1 MRISRLALGGA
12 VALLVAGVVAYAV
25 QQGAWHLG
33 GGPAGAA
40 PDPAAAGGGAAFA
53 MPVPVTK
60 VVRRTVPVHLE
71 YAARAEAIRQIT
83 LQAKISGF
91 LMEQAV
97 PDGAEV
103 AAGDLLY
110 RIDPRDYEAALD
122 MAKAQVQREAASLDY
137 VRSNLGRGNE
147 LNRTGYLSKDTFDQR
162 TSAVRQAEAALA
174 MGEAAARTAELNLGR
189 TEIRAPF
196 PGRLGRNQ
204 APVGTLVSAGSTV
217 LNTLVQLAPLYVTFN
232 PSETDVAAIQQARA
246 KGLVSVDVLLPGG
259 AGAPQ
264 AGEFTF
270 VDNVIDRSTGTTTM
284 RATVAEPGPDA
295 PARPVRARPPEG
307 PRGGRRPDG
316 AAGRGGLEPARQVR
330 LPGRRGRQG
339 RAAARAARPRRRRPR
354 GGPGRRRRRRATSS
368 SAATCRRSAR
378 ERPSSRSRALPRAE
392 AMPLGRGMARGRS

>member
-1 MRISRLALGGA
+1 MRISRLALGVA
-12 VALLVAGVVAYAV
+12 ALLVAGVVAYAV
-25 QQGAWHLG
+25 QQGTWHLG

-40 PDPAAAGGGAAFA
+40 PDPAAAGGGGAAFA

-91 LMEQAV
+91 LLEQLV

-110 RIDPRDYEAALD
+110 RIDPRDYQAALD
-122 MAKAQVQREAASLDY
+122 QAKAQVQRDAASLDY
-137 VRSNLGRGNE
+137 VRSNLSRGNE
-147 LNRTGYLSKDTFDQR
+147 LTRTGYLSKDTFDQR

-174 MGEAAARTAELNLGR
+174 MGEAATRTAELNLSR

-204 APVGTLVSAGSTV
+204 APVGTLVSAASTV

-246 KGLVSVDVLLPGG
+246 KGLVGVDVLLPGG

-284 RATVAEPGPDA
+284 RATVANPDRTLLPGQY
-295 PARPVRARPPEG
+295 AR
-307 PRGGRRPDG
+307 
-316 AAGRGGLEPARQVR
+316 VR
-330 LPGRRGRQG
+330 LKVRDEVDVPMVPQVAVGSSQLGKYVYLVGEGGKAEQRLVRLGPADGDLVAVLDGGVADGDLVISGNLQKI
-339 RAAARAARPRRRRPR
+339 
-354 GGPGRRRRRRATSS
+354 GPGAPVQPITG
-368 SAATCRRSAR
+368 
-378 ERPSSRSRALPRAE
+378 PP
-392 AMPLGRGMARGRS
+392 PG